1 MAAAV
6 RAGPQRGGAGV
17 EPVWSRTKYTD
28 LANFVPEDVE
38 DLATEAELSLEDTQ
52 GDQQLLRSFFAAAGL
67 SLD

>member
-1 MAAAV
+1 M
-6 RAGPQRGGAGV
+6 

-52 GDQQLLRSFFAAAGL
+52 GDQQLLRSFFGAAGL